1 MQKAQDNLSFLDKY
15 EEEDTIT
22 TTPVQEDNL
31 SFLDKYEQK
40 EDIQTKPEEDD
51 ALSFLDKYEEDA
63 KPRRNFPR
71 FKS

>member
-31 SFLDKYEQK
+31 SFLDKY
-40 EDIQTKPEEDD
+40 
-51 ALSFLDKYEEDA
+51 
-63 KPRRNFPR
+63 
-71 FKS
+71 